1 MSTGKRSGN
10 RFLKIARPVRTVKHQ
25 AGQRRG
31 LLGRERQ
38 GAGGAPS
45 CRPPAAHTC
54 WAWPARGQQPPP
66 LGGGHQD
73 TPWALVHSPN
83 TREQKGSPRPGLPLP
98 PPPVPVWP
106 WGTCFLHPS
115 SLPSQTYSDPIFIGA
130 DRGPE
135 RLKASWHPGRP
146 AGLRPRDQKPSLPV
160 RSEVTGAVP
169 SMYQGPRS
177 SWKWDSG
184 SPRRWWG
191 GHPHAVVVPGTFHP
205 PPTSLSWERTDGP
218 AAGKGGQEPRAG
230 ASG

>member
-1 MSTGKRSGN
+1 MGTG
-10 RFLKIARPVRTVKHQ
+10 P
-25 AGQRRG
+25 
-31 LLGRERQ
+31 
-38 GAGGAPS
+38 
-45 CRPPAAHTC
+45 
-54 WAWPARGQQPPP
+54 QP
-66 LGGGHQD
+66 Q
-73 TPWALVHSPN
+73 TR
-83 TREQKGSPRPGLPLP
+83 REQKGSPRPGLPLP

-218 AAGKGGQEPRAG
+218 AAGEGRAG
-230 ASG
+230 TQGRCKRLIPGAEHTVLSPRPAQGQPITCLSR